1 MQGRGGGWLLFALL
15 VLFGACRWMVV
26 GAYPAAESTLSS
38 LMMGCGWAALLSLM
52 LLVRGPAQAT
62 VRKSWLGLLSG
73 ALLFA
78 GPAVG
83 VLIHAHELDA
93 TALTMALALT
103 PVAVGIAAAALGAG
117 SLDGAAGRIW
127 PGLAAAGG
135 LLLLLAEPNLNNP
148 RSDAALILAPGH
160 GFAASSVN
168 YGPADKEAYSAGYL
182 RTACPIVGSF
192 GAKDHTLRGA
202 AARLERILTEVG
214 VDHDVKEYR
223 NAGHGFL
230 NDRVAAGH
238 HSPALFAVFG
248 PILNNR
254 YEPESADDAR
264 RRILD
269 FFGKHLTQGPTS
281 GEPQGAA

>member
-1 MQGRGGGWLLFALL
+1 MRIQSPAGELTAYVATPSGPGPFPGVVVIHDAFGLGNEIRSQADWLADAGYLAIAPDLFRGGSTFS
-15 VLFGACRWMVV
+15 CMVAIMRDQRDRKGQTFDDV
-26 GAYPAAESTLSS
+26 EAA
-38 LMMGCGWAALLSLM
+38 
-52 LLVRGPAQAT
+52 R
-62 VRKSWLGLLSG
+62 SWLIARPDCSG
-73 ALLFA
+73 T
-78 GPAVG
+78 VG
-83 VLIHAHELDA
+83 VIGFC
-93 TALTMALALT
+93 MGG
-103 PVAVGIAAAALGAG
+103 GI
-117 SLDGAAGRIW
+117 
-127 PGLAAAGG
+127 
-135 LLLLLAEPNLNNP
+135 
-148 RSDAALILAPGH
+148 ALILAPGH

-202 AARLERILTEVG
+202 AARLDRVLTEVG

-230 NDRVAAGH
+230 NDRAAAGD

-248 PILNNR
+248 TILNNR

-269 FFGKHLTQGPTS
+269 FFGKHLTQAATS